1 MEVGAALPWRQG
13 DWEELGGARVA
24 FTQDTGTDP

>member
-1 MEVGAALPWRQG
+1 MEAGAALPWRQG
-13 DWEELGGARVA
+13 DWEELGGARVP